1 MVFEKEEPT
10 MERKNQNKENSI
22 DEGQNME
29 RKNGNKEKRTH
40 NKDDPKWSKKEENVD
55 REDAHDMIVTLAPME
70 IRAFILEVM
79 YE

>member
-1 MVFEKEEPT
+1 MVFEKEEANNDGPS
-10 MERKNQNKENSI
+10 ME
-22 DEGQNME
+22 G
-29 RKNGNKEKRTH
+29 KNGSTEKRTH

-55 REDAHDMIVTLAPME
+55 REDVHDMIVTLAPME